1 MFSDCNDVSAEI
13 QYLVPATINQEEYKP
28 VGENAVEMGN
38 MIRDL

>member
-1 MFSDCNDVSAEI
+1 MFSDCTGVSAEM
-13 QYLVPATINQEEYKP
+13 QYLVPATISHEECEP